1 MCADDIPPRADLTEA
16 QWAAE
21 RTPHPI
27 SEPAPDR
34 ATPATASDRAIPGAA
49 PGLAA
54 GAAPALRRRTL
65 LASAA
70 AAVAVGGL
78 ASRTPARAAAATEK
92 FPLPDG
98 VGADGSL
105 SVLITGDAGTGKAA
119 QYAVAAAAREV
130 CRAEGVS
137 LAVGLGDNI
146 YENGPE
152 SGHDPE
158 FADKFERPNA
168 GIDVPW
174 LMVLG
179 NHDCSGIIP
188 GSGGDPSRGDRE
200 VTYAASSRRW
210 YMPARYYSVPIPAGG
225 SGPPLVEFFALDT
238 NPVAST
244 VMQTDPY
251 FTWDGPYM
259 REQRAWLDAALTRSR
274 AAWKVVLGHH
284 PYLNNG
290 VHGDAGAYD
299 GFVIGHYTSGVH
311 LKELYE
317 QVVCGRADLIL
328 SGHDHTL
335 QVLEP
340 TARSRGTRQLV
351 CGAAS
356 KTGDGRAHGRT
367 PAKWQDFAGHG
378 FMIAKITA
386 ERLTVNSY
394 TVDTAAARARLAHS
408 FSSAPLLAPVG

>member
-1 MCADDIPPRADLTEA
+1 MCADDIPPKADLTESE
-16 QWAAE
+16 WAAE
-21 RTPHPI
+21 RGTPPTAAERGTPAMATEHQTPPI
-27 SEPAPDR
+27 SEAAPDR
-34 ATPATASDRAIPGAA
+34 AS
-49 PGLAA
+49 

-65 LASAA
+65 LTSLAA
-70 AAVAVGGL
+70 GVAVGGL
-78 ASRTPARAAAATEK
+78 ASRTPALAATPRK
-92 FPLPDG
+92 FPLPTG
-98 VGADGSL
+98 PGADGSL

-130 CRAEGVS
+130 CRAEGVA

-188 GSGGDPSRGDRE
+188 GSGGNPSRGDRE

-210 YMPARYYSVPIPAGG
+210 YMPSRYYSVPLPAGG
-225 SGPPLVEFFALDT
+225 SGAPLVEFFALDT

-259 REQRAWLDAALTRSR
+259 REQRAWLDGALSRSR

-290 VHGDAGAYD
+290 VHGNAGAYD
-299 GFVIGHYTSGVH
+299 GFVIGDYTSGVH

-367 PAKWQDFAGHG
+367 PAMWQDFSRNG
-378 FMIAKITA
+378 FMVAKITA
-386 ERLTVNSY
+386 DRLTVRTY
-394 TVDTAAARARLAHS
+394 TVDIASARARLAHS
-408 FSSAPLLAPVG
+408 FTSAPLLAPAA